1 MNTLL
6 RCKLQCF
13 ADLSLLLRSCRC
25 IIWLQLST
33 SNKIM
38 TSRASFG
45 TALPTVALQTIVAPA
60 SSQGS
65 SPYLYNL
72 IGTTS
77 QKGSPLQQLQ
87 CVWAECP
94 PMPSNGSTATVDS
107 PALQTFS
114 LSSCRAKPNQCNLTA
129 AAAAATG
136 GICSTRPVPELW
148 AQSAYAYELCAAAG
162 LGDTVDFVNCI
173 GVQSSAS
180 YNASINDEAAQ
191 YSGTYS
197 SQYSYIYSECTN
209 LACRRAQPGCVSDA
223 DAGKLCWGT
232 VVQLDPS
239 YPTPAAAKAYIGYPC
254 LETQP
259 ALVPKPRLA
268 HSMHSTLPPDQQ
280 ALYADG
286 TWQACDCAAPAG
298 TEPQVDAAIR
308 NTARDLYWTEKCGS
322 GSVDLLPSPVRQR
335 WCSPGGSKYGAWQ
348 RAGPLNIGMPAV
360 RQLQI
365 KLQILRKLRE
375 FLTSPDYASSPLK
388 DFADSWRE
396 LRDKVDD
403 ALAWCKIGQAAIIP
417 LLPLVLVFPP
427 LAIGLF
433 MSFDSC

>member
-1 MNTLL
+1 MRRASSQQQGSATLLSFQPEHPKCTSTWLHAWHTSSQLGSDVQSSAVQAAAMNTLL
-6 RCKLQCF
+6 RCNLQCF

-87 CVWAECP
+87 FVWAECP

-114 LSSCRAKPNQCNLTA
+114 LSSCRANPNQCNLTA

-173 GVQSSAS
+173 GV
-180 YNASINDEAAQ
+180 
-191 YSGTYS
+191 
-197 SQYSYIYSECTN
+197 
-209 LACRRAQPGCVSDA
+209 
-223 DAGKLCWGT
+223 
-232 VVQLDPS
+232 
-239 YPTPAAAKAYIGYPC
+239 
-254 LETQP
+254 
-259 ALVPKPRLA
+259 
-268 HSMHSTLPPDQQ
+268 
-280 ALYADG
+280 
-286 TWQACDCAAPAG
+286 
-298 TEPQVDAAIR
+298 
-308 NTARDLYWTEKCGS
+308 
-322 GSVDLLPSPVRQR
+322 
-335 WCSPGGSKYGAWQ
+335 
-348 RAGPLNIGMPAV
+348 
-360 RQLQI
+360 
-365 KLQILRKLRE
+365 
-375 FLTSPDYASSPLK
+375 
-388 DFADSWRE
+388 
-396 LRDKVDD
+396 
-403 ALAWCKIGQAAIIP
+403 
-417 LLPLVLVFPP
+417 
-427 LAIGLF
+427 
-433 MSFDSC
+433 